1 MYNFQ
6 SEPELFKA
14 LQDYYTEE
22 LTEEAIIKR
31 QHAARA
37 AKAKTPERLLGR
49 IGAGLTS
56 FRLRLKA
63 QDQPEIATSIHQ
75 SC

>member
-6 SEPELFKA
+6 SDPGFFKA

-22 LTEEAIIKR
+22 LTEELIIKR

-37 AKAKTPERLLGR
+37 AKAKTQERLLGR
-49 IGAGLTS
+49 IGTGLAS
-56 FRLRLKA
+56 FSLKLKT
-63 QDQPEIATSIHQ
+63 QDQPETAPSIHQ

>member
-6 SEPELFKA
+6 SDPEFFKA

-22 LTEEAIIKR
+22 ATEEAIIKR

-37 AKAKTPERLLGR
+37 AKAKTQEPLLGR
-49 IGAGLTS
+49 IGAGVTS
-56 FRLRLKA
+56 FKLKLKS
-63 QDQPEIATSIHQ
+63 QNQPETAPSIHQ

>member
-6 SEPELFKA
+6 SDPEFFKA

-31 QHAARA
+31 QHTARA
-37 AKAKTPERLLGR
+37 AKAKLKSHFWGVLGQ
-49 IGAGLTS
+49 G
-56 FRLRLKA
+56 
-63 QDQPEIATSIHQ
+63 
-75 SC
+75 

>member
-6 SEPELFKA
+6 SDPGFFKA

-22 LTEEAIIKR
+22 ATEEAIIKR
-31 QHAARA
+31 QHAARVTK
-37 AKAKTPERLLGR
+37 AKAQEPLLGR
-49 IGAGLTS
+49 IGAGLAS
-56 FRLRLKA
+56 FRLKLKA
-63 QDQPEIATSIHQ
+63 QDRLETATSIHQ

>member
-6 SEPELFKA
+6 SDPGFFKA

-22 LTEEAIIKR
+22 ATEEAIIKR
-31 QHAARA
+31 QHAART
-37 AKAKTPERLLGR
+37 AKAKTQERLLGR
-49 IGAGLTS
+49 IGAGLAS
-56 FRLRLKA
+56 FRLKVKE
-63 QDQPEIATSIHQ
+63 QDQPEIGPSIHQ

>member
-6 SEPELFKA
+6 SDPEFFKA

-22 LTEEAIIKR
+22 STEEALIKR
-31 QHAARA
+31 QHAART
-37 AKAKTPERLLGR
+37 AKAKTQERLLGR
-49 IGAGLTS
+49 IGTGLAS
-56 FRLRLKA
+56 FRLKLKA
-63 QDQPEIATSIHQ
+63 QDQPETVSSIHQ